1 MLSRLLD
8 KLGLGKAAPN
18 SGTRTPRRARVPAG
32 DNIAFGAAGFGSAGS
47 VGGAPVNVR
56 GMATHDRV
64 LVWATVA
71 LLLLGT
77 VMVYSATIALPDS
90 NRYASFA
97 PTHFVVRHIASI
109 VIAAIGA
116 AVCFQVPS
124 AAWQRNAPKL
134 FIGGLLLLIAVL
146 IPGIGKGVLGAR
158 RWIPLGLI
166 NMQPS
171 ELMKIFC
178 VLYAADYT
186 VRKQEWMHKLGK
198 GFAPMAAVMMLVGLL
213 LQLEPDMGAFIV
225 IVVIAF
231 GILFIGGLNAAL
243 FIALCG
249 ALVVGFIGLIELSPY
264 RAQRILA
271 FWNPWTQENAL
282 GKAYQLTQA
291 LIAFGRGEWTGVG
304 LGASVQ
310 KLHYLPE
317 AHTDFLLAVVGEE
330 LGFVGVAIVIGLFY
344 LILRRCFDIGRQAI
358 ALDRTFQ
365 GLVAQGV
372 GVWFGAQA
380 FINMGV
386 NLGLLPTKGLTLP
399 LMSYGGSGILVNLA
413 ALAIVLR
420 IDWETRRMM
429 RGQRI

>member
-1 MLSRLLD
+1 MLNGLLG
-8 KLGLGKAAPN
+8 KLGIGCAAPN
-18 SGTRTPRRARVPAG
+18 SGVRTPRRARIPTA
-32 DNIAFGAAGFGSAGS
+32 DTMAFATGVGS

-56 GMATHDRV
+56 GMATHDR
-64 LVWATVA
+64 LLMGATIA
-71 LLLLGT
+71 LLLLGI

-90 NRYASFA
+90 NRYGNLT
-97 PTHFVVRHIASI
+97 PTFFVVRHIAA
-109 VIAAIGA
+109 VAFA
-116 AVCFQVPS
+116 AVVAAFCFQIPS
-124 AAWQRNAPKL
+124 AAWQANAPRL
-134 FIGGLLLLIAVL
+134 FLIGLGLLVLVL
-146 IPGIGKGVLGAR
+146 IPGVGKGVLGAR
-158 RWIPLGLI
+158 RWIPLGI
-166 NMQPS
+166 MNMQPS
-171 ELMKIFC
+171 ELMKLFC

-225 IVVIAF
+225 IVAIAF
-231 GILFIGGLNAAL
+231 GILFIGGLNGML
-243 FIALCG
+243 FIALVG
-249 ALVVGFIGLIELSPY
+249 ALVVGFVGLIELSPY
-264 RAQRILA
+264 RAARILA
-271 FWNPWTQENAL
+271 FWDPWSEKNAL

-330 LGFVGVAIVIGLFY
+330 LGFAGVALVIGLFY

-372 GVWFGAQA
+372 GVWFGAQV

-399 LMSYGGSGILVNLA
+399 LMSYGGSGILVNLI
-413 ALAIVLR
+413 ALAMVLR

-429 RGQRI
+429 RGQRV